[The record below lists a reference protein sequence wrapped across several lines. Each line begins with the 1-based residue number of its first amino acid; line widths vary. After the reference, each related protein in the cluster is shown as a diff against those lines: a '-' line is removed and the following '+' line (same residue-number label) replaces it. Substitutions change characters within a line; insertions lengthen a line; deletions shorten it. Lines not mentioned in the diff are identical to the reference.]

1 MGTIKEIYGG
11 QKEKA
16 NIDKVPEQENRQKG
30 REGKFKDIMAI
41 ILEI

>member
-16 NIDKVPEQENRQKG
+16 NVDKVPQQENRKEQKG
-30 REGKFKDIMAI
+30 NLKT
-41 ILEI
+41 